1 MECNGAARPCLD
13 CSVTGS
19 SAGSAEAVLVKAFR
33 TKNARMG
40 ERSSVPPRGGISPR
54 NMFRY
59 GSHMVLNETIIILF
73 NTCKFF
79 K

>member
-1 MECNGAARPCLD
+1 M
-13 CSVTGS
+13 VGS
-19 SAGSAEAVLVKAFR
+19 SAGIAAAVLVNAFR

-73 NTCKFF
+73 DISKFL
-79 K
+79 KSNLLHYLSLSM